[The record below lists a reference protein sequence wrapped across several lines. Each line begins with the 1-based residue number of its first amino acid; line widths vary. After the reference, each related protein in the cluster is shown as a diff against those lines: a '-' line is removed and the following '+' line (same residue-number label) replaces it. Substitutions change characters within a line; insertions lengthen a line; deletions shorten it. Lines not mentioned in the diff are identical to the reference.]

1 MNEVNER
8 KVKYAFEEVFEEVSQ
23 LKTPEETIALALD
36 REKEARV
43 FYLERAA
50 SSEDVKLIDLYTHLA
65 DEEAKHIEYLEKY
78 RKTKNLPAVKNPISA
93 VQSFVPEFPEK
104 DNRFGPIA
112 VLLAALRHER
122 KSEYFYS
129 EMAKQAKEEP
139 LKKFFELLAGYE
151 RVHYELIDN
160 YIEAITEFRMQT

>member
-1 MNEVNER
+1 VKGR
-8 KVKYAFEEVFEEVSQ
+8 KVKYAFEEVLEEVSQ
-23 LKTPEETIALALD
+23 LKTPEETIALAVE
-36 REKEARV
+36 REKEAKN
-43 FYLERAA
+43 FYLEKAA
-50 SSEDVKLIDLYTHLA
+50 SSEDAKLKDLYAHLA

-78 RKTKNLPAVKNPISA
+78 RKTKQLPIVKSPIPA
-93 VQSFVPEFPEK
+93 GQSFIPEFTEN
-104 DNRFGPIA
+104 DNKLGPIA

-129 EMAKQAKEEP
+129 EMAKQTEDESR
-139 LKKFFELLAGYE
+139 KKFFELLAGYE